1 MSAITFEVYDALAL
15 SIQQIEAGL
24 KIVKG
29 FLEDPRGFRWAILL
43 AQMQSGK
50 TETYLFI
57 CCELIRLSAV
67 DSVVIF
73 SGNAETDLRDQ
84 LKKEVEGKGDAKFY
98 GKYELYLEEVVGL
111 NIRLRRPIMESVKTS
126 IIVLWG
132 TELNK
137 HKNTYSNTLF
147 VWEEA
152 HHAQTIHQCPDKFL
166 HKVGISADGNSS
178 CLASKGNYVVS
189 ISATPFSEISDL
201 VHNEQDKMLVYMR
214 PGVGYN
220 SVKTIMESGRLKSF
234 KNVDS
239 GLRDALATPHD
250 SPKYAIVRISNKNE
264 ETVKSII
271 SQNNWKFVVYD
282 SIASGAD
289 KDEGARV
296 WNGMKNA
303 PVENTVILLR
313 GKCRMGKNLEK
324 EHVLFVM
331 ETCKTSN
338 TDTILQ
344 GLLGRICGYSI
355 GSSSVDVYLHR
366 KIVDSGELQR
376 YVDLTEGDMI
386 IPANACNLAKTT
398 VIKTLHPIVPILVP
412 NLSLKEFNRKKILK
426 KVRESLVN
434 PDFDFGHTDAEQF
447 KEIASKLDNQNGIE
461 YEVHNVS
468 ENLGSGDKAKE
479 AKWRDVSKAFKHF
492 RSTGENMPRTLW
504 HTGIEKV
511 SKKNGELLK
520 EGRIINIFYYSKD
533 NEYGIPAGSA
543 YIYGVTECKNSVYV
557 AKTNV
562 PKSTGREVFA
572 HSLEDGSEVVANG
585 GFVIHMPLST
595 SRDLQ
600 SMKSSIIRFVELSLE
615 FSESRSVDSQWDN
628 NDKMFKGILVNR
640 EVQRGLMPGGEIYE
654 EVLSKFGFTITM
666 SISTEPLPEKIAKL
680 GFMRY
685 ASISW

>member
-1 MSAITFEVYDALAL
+1 MSAITSEVYDALAL
-15 SIQQIEAGL
+15 STQQIEAGL

-29 FLEDPRGFRWAILL
+29 FIEDPRGFRWAILL

-57 CCELIRLSAV
+57 CCELIRLSV
-67 DSVVIF
+67 VNSVVIF

-111 NIRLRRPIMESVKTS
+111 NTRLRRPIMESVKTS

-152 HHAQTIHQCPDKFL
+152 HHAQTVHQCPDKFL

-201 VHNEQDKMLVYMR
+201 VHNEQNKMLVYMR

-234 KNVDS
+234 KNVES
-239 GLRDALATPHD
+239 GLRDALATPQN

-264 ETVKSII
+264 ETVKSVIR
-271 SQNNWKFVVYD
+271 QNNWKFVVYD

-289 KDEGARV
+289 KDEGSRI

-303 PVENTVILLR
+303 PMENTVILLR

-344 GLLGRICGYSI
+344 GLLGRVCGYSI
-355 GSSSVDVYLHR
+355 GSNSVDVYLHR

-386 IPANACNLAKTT
+386 IPANACNLARTT
-398 VIKTLHPIVPILVP
+398 IIKTLHPIVPFIVSGL
-412 NLSLKEFNRKKILK
+412 NLSENPSRTRILRRI
-426 KVRESLVN
+426 REAVAN
-434 PDFDFGHTDAEQF
+434 PDFDYGQTEVTQF
-447 KEIASKLDNQNGIE
+447 QEVARKLNDKENIEFAVHDVSTHLTGTSASKEKWHKIS
-461 YEVHNVS
+461 S
-468 ENLGSGDKAKE
+468 E
-479 AKWRDVSKAFKHF
+479 FKRF
-492 RSTGENMPRTLW
+492 RTTKDNMPKAELW
-504 HTGIEKV
+504 HTGIEK
-511 SKKNGELLK
+511 NGKK

-533 NEYGIPAGSA
+533 NEYGISAGSA

-557 AKTNV
+557 AKTNI

-654 EVLSKFGFTITM
+654 EVLSKFGFTIAM
-666 SISTEPLPEKIAKL
+666 AESQEKLPEKIAKL

-685 ASISW
+685 ASIRW